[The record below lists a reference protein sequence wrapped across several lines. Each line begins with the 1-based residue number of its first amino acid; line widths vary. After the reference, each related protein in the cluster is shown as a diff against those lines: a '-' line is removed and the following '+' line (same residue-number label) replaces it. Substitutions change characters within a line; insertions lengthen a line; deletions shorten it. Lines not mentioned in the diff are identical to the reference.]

1 MPAPGVLER
10 LLRAGAPGGPTV
22 EEALGI
28 FADLRVTPDEGRAI
42 DLLLARE
49 TRDPLPEP
57 LLVALAS
64 ALVDR
69 GQSESAVRALA
80 RADSCAALVI
90 RADLLAARGDLVS
103 AMALVERALLRDIDW
118 PGARE
123 RHARWRAALG
133 QAPPRKVDTTA
144 TMVTSRPQAPFRLLR
159 EIGRGGA
166 GTVYEAEDPD
176 LGRHVALKVYHRVDR
191 DRAQLLHEA
200 RVAVALAGKGVVR
213 VFDVDPEHGWLVMEW
228 ARSGA
233 LHDLLRSGDERTRSE
248 LEGWAVPLA
257 DALARVHAAG
267 WIHNDVKPAN
277 VLLRD
282 RRTPLLSDFGG
293 AKRAGEPSP
302 PGSVGY
308 VSPER
313 LAGRSSDPRDD
324 VFAFGRVL
332 QCALDAVG
340 EGGDLGRW
348 RRIAASCTGPDPAR
362 PAHAVALASLVRKSS
377 T

>member
-1 MPAPGVLER
+1 MPASNLLEQLLQAGV
-10 LLRAGAPGGPTV
+10 PGGPTV

-28 FADLRVTPDEGRAI
+28 FADLRVTPNEGRAI

-49 TRDPLPEP
+49 ARDPLPEP
-57 LLVALAS
+57 LLVAVAT

-69 GQSESAVRALA
+69 GEAASALRVLA
-80 RADSCAALVI
+80 RADSCASFMV
-90 RADLLAARGDLVS
+90 RADVLASGGDLAS
-103 AMALVERALLRDIDW
+103 AIVLAERALLRDIDW

-133 QAPPRKVDTTA
+133 QAPPRKVDATT
-144 TMVTSRPQAPFRLLR
+144 TMVTSRPEAPFRLLR

-176 LGRHVALKVYHRVDR
+176 LGRHVALKVYHRLDR
-191 DRAQLLHEA
+191 DRAQLLYEA
-200 RVAVALAGKGVVR
+200 RVAVALAGAGVVR
-213 VFDVDPEHGWLVMEW
+213 MFDVDPEHGWLVMEW
-228 ARSGA
+228 ARLGA
-233 LHDLLRSGDERTRSE
+233 LQDLLRSGDARARGDVEQ
-248 LEGWAVPLA
+248 WAVPLV

-293 AKRAGEPSP
+293 ARRAGEPSP
-302 PGSVGY
+302 PGSLGY

-313 LAGRSSDPRDD
+313 LAGRASDPRDD

-332 QCALDAVG
+332 ERACETLGNDDEA
-340 EGGDLGRW
+340 GRW
-348 RRIAASCTGPDPAR
+348 RRIAASCTGPDAAR
-362 PAHAVALASLVRKSS
+362 PPHAVALASVVRKSS

>member
-1 MPAPGVLER
+1 MAASELLER
-10 LLRAGAPGGPTV
+10 LLQAGVPGGLTV

-28 FADLRVTPDEGRAI
+28 FADLRVTPNEGRAI

-49 TRDPLPEP
+49 SRDPLPEP
-57 LLVALAS
+57 LLVAVAT

-69 GQSESAVRALA
+69 GEAASALRVLA
-80 RADSCAALVI
+80 RADSCAAFMV
-90 RADLLAARGDLVS
+90 RADVLASGGDLAS
-103 AMALVERALLRDIDW
+103 AIVLAERALLRDIDW

-133 QAPPRKVDTTA
+133 QAPPRKMDATT
-144 TMVTSRPQAPFRLLR
+144 TMVTSRPEAPFRLLR

-200 RVAVALAGKGVVR
+200 RAAVALAGAGVVR
-213 VFDVDPEHGWLVMEW
+213 MFDVDPEHGWLVMEW
-228 ARSGA
+228 ARLGA
-233 LHDLLRSGDERTRSE
+233 LQDLFRSGDERARADV
-248 LEGWAVPLA
+248 EGWAMPLV

-293 AKRAGEPSP
+293 ARRAGKPSP
-302 PGSVGY
+302 PGSLGY

-313 LAGRSSDPRDD
+313 LAGRASDPRDD

-332 QCALDAVG
+332 ERACETLGNDDEA
-340 EGGDLGRW
+340 GRW
-348 RRIAASCTGPDPAR
+348 RRIAASCTGPDAAR
-362 PAHAVALASLVRKSS
+362 PPHAVALASMVRKSS